1 MGPTANLS
9 PSLVGGDDLTNML
22 GAPKSGATSMRR
34 MSDGRENSIGSYQW
48 TPLTDLSDG
57 DLRAASSEIPA
68 LVATWEK
75 ERSSLDPHQVAEF
88 QERLRREW
96 AIETGVIERVYT
108 LDVGV
113 TETLIERGIHASLI
127 PPDATDHSP
136 EFVAGI
142 ISDQKAAVD
151 CLFTVVTEN
160 RLLTTGFIKELHAL
174 MTRRQTDVDGIDQ
187 FGHPTKGAIEH
198 GVYKGWPNN
207 PSRPDGSVHE
217 YCPPEQVSS
226 EMDRLI
232 ALHRQH
238 VEAAVPIDIEAAWL
252 HHRFT
257 QIHPFQDGN
266 GRIAR
271 ALASLVLIQGGWF
284 PLVVSRNDRPRYI
297 DALEQADRRELKELV
312 NLIDAVERRSFV
324 RALSIAE
331 DVRRET
337 ERVDQVIDAIG
348 DMFGGR
354 DSHLRERF
362 DQAKATAHSMWE
374 IARRR
379 FREVETSLQTRIA
392 SSGIERRVFSDDG
405 TDGDLDRRIWNRYQ
419 VVEAAIALDYFASPR
434 EYHEWTRLGLITEGG
449 RAELLLSFHGIGQTY
464 RGVIGASMCFYR
476 REEADDIEHQIVGH
490 QTVCDEVFQINY
502 SEEPE
507 SVERRFRV
515 WLEAA
520 LVRGLE
526 AWRRSE

>member
-1 MGPTANLS
+1 M
-9 PSLVGGDDLTNML
+9 
-22 GAPKSGATSMRR
+22 SG
-34 MSDGRENSIGSYQW
+34 GREDSIASHRW
-48 TPLTDLSDG
+48 NPLSDLGDG
-57 DLRAASSEIPA
+57 DLRAASSEMPA
-68 LVATWEK
+68 LLATWEK
-75 ERSSLDPHQVAEF
+75 ERSSLDPRQVSEF
-88 QERLRREW
+88 QDRLRREW

-113 TETLIERGIHASLI
+113 TKTLIERGIHASLI
-127 PPDATDHSP
+127 PPEATDQSP

-142 ISDQKAAVD
+142 IGDQEAAVEI
-151 CLFTVVTEN
+151 LFTVVSDN
-160 RLLTTGFIKELHAL
+160 RPVTTGFIKELHAL
-174 MTRRQTDVDGIDQ
+174 MTRRQAYVDGIDQ
-187 FGHPTKGAIEH
+187 FGHLTRVQLRH
-198 GVYKGWPNN
+198 GEYKEWPNN
-207 PSRPDGSVHE
+207 PSRPDGSIHE

-232 ALHRQH
+232 ALHH
-238 VEAAVPIDIEAAWL
+238 EHLESAVAIDLEAAWL

-284 PLVVSRNDRPRYI
+284 PLVVSRDDRTRYI
-297 DALEQADRRELKELV
+297 DALEKADRGELKDLV
-312 NLIDAVERRSFV
+312 NLVDVVERRSFV
-324 RALSIAE
+324 RALSIAD

-354 DSHLRERF
+354 DAQLREQF
-362 DQAKATAHSMWE
+362 DQAKDTAHLLWE
-374 IARRR
+374 SARRR
-379 FREVETSLQTRIA
+379 FRDVETSLQARIA
-392 SSGIERRVFSDDG
+392 FPGIERRVFADEG
-405 TDGDLDRRIWNRYQ
+405 GNGDLERRIWNRYQ

-476 REEADDIEHQIVGH
+476 REEADSIEQQIVGH

-515 WLEAA
+515 WLEAT

-526 AWRRSE
+526 TWRRSE